1 MTFVLQRGARPAS
14 QKLQVSIFFLQQMVT
29 MMRANNEG
37 SSMNQQA
44 SVNVVEKQRLRD
56 TIADQVRRFAG
67 ERRQHHRR
75 RHAGPR
81 EQSLS
86 AGAPGTAAT
95 TVAPLLD

>member
-56 TIADQVRRFAG
+56 TIADQVRRFLENG
-67 ERRQHHRR
+67 
-75 RHAGPR
+75 GNITVVDTP
-81 EQSLS
+81 
-86 AGAPGTAAT
+86 APENSRYRGSTWHGSND
-95 TVAPLLD
+95 VAPLLD